1 MKKILLIDG
10 SNYLFRAYHA
20 LPPLTTAAGEPTGA
34 IKGFLGMLSRVMQMV
49 KPDLAAVVFDAP
61 GKTFRSDLYA
71 DYKANRPPMPEDL
84 RQQIEPLKAV
94 VADLGWPLL
103 TVPGIEA
110 DDVIGT
116 IALKADAAGMSVVI
130 ATGDKDLSQLV
141 GERIVILNTMNNK
154 VYDRGGVIEKYG
166 VPPERIIDYLALMG
180 DKVDNVP
187 GISGCGPKTAAKW
200 IEQFGSLE
208 GVIANAEGV
217 SGKIGEKLRA
227 GLSSLPLSRSLVTI
241 KTDAVVPGFESFEDL
256 SFRAPKLDA
265 LARFGERWEM
275 SSGSV
280 LRAVPGGKTAIEAA
294 QAAAAPAPDA
304 PQVAEASLFDE
315 VGLEPAAPKQG
326 DLFEPQPESGAA
338 ALDLSAA
345 ALPAMPAE
353 APELVEPNPDE
364 VPFVC
369 AQSAEDLE
377 ALARRLAAFSAES
390 AAPAAVSVLYDGTAR
405 KPEFAGL
412 AIALSPKDVHVV
424 LASETLSTAAL
435 SEALGAWFASPAR
448 KVFHDAKSAM
458 HALAALKMETGGLVD
473 DVMLQDYVLEA
484 HLSHALDKLAAR
496 FARRRIPTAD
506 EVLGKGAKRVPWYE
520 ADRASLERLLAE
532 EAAAVRAA
540 WAVLNERLEGDPAL
554 SRVYETIERPLMR
567 VLWRME
573 RAGTLLNCR
582 KLLEESKEL
591 EGRIAELEA
600 QAHEAAGR
608 PFNLGSPKQLGD
620 ILFNVLQ
627 IEVRKKTATGAP
639 STSEEVLEE
648 LALDYPL
655 PKIILAWRRLT
666 KLKSTYL
673 DKLPRLADADGRIR
687 TTFGQATAVT
697 GRLASADPNL
707 QNIPA
712 RTPEGRRIREAFEAK
727 EGYLIVDA
735 DYSQIELRI
744 MAHLSGDKGLL
755 SAFAHGED
763 VHRSTAAEV
772 FGKAIDQVTPDER
785 RMAKVINFGLI
796 YGMSAFGLAQQLGL
810 DRKVAAAYVD
820 RYFARFP
827 GVKRYMNETRA
838 KALEWGCVET
848 VFGRRLWLP
857 DIKSARHAVRAGAE
871 RAAINAPMQGTAAD
885 LIKLAMIAVDD
896 WLVRSG
902 LKSRL
907 ILQVHDELVVES
919 PVEEAEIVRK
929 KLPELMAGVASLTV
943 PLIAEVG
950 VGPDWGA
957 AH

>member
-61 GKTFRSDLYA
+61 GKTFRSDLYV

-294 QAAAAPAPDA
+294 QAVAAPAPDA

-315 VGLEPAAPKQG
+315 VGLEPVAPKQG

-435 SEALGAWFASPAR
+435 SEALGAWFASPTR